1 MSTPHHP
8 TDPST
13 DAHPTEPLAQA
24 RGHPHPAIG
33 PLPFAG
39 GRPIACITGG
49 ARRVGRAIA
58 LELAARGLDV
68 LLTFNTSEHE
78 AHATCDAIRGLGVDA
93 AAVPLDLADPPA
105 TLARARQLAAALPRL
120 DVLVHN
126 ASTYE
131 PSPLSPPDSLDLDA
145 AARQHAVNALSP
157 LALSA
162 ALAPLLGASGTGAIV
177 AMLDIH
183 TEPAPPLP
191 PLPPPA
197 APASSRCA
205 PRRDHAAYAMSKAA
219 LGAMVR
225 ALAVDLAPRIRVN
238 GIAPG
243 VIAWPES
250 GPEADPEMQ
259 ARYLSRVPLERAGT
273 PEDAAKAVVFLALD
287 ATYTTGQ
294 VLAVD
299 GGRALR

>member
-8 TDPST
+8 TDPT
-13 DAHPTEPLAQA
+13 DAQPTEPLAHA

-39 GRPIACITGG
+39 NRPIACITGG

-68 LLTFNTSEHE
+68 LLTFNTSEHD
-78 AHATCDAIRGLGVDA
+78 ARATCDAIREHGVDA
-93 AAVPLDLADPPA
+93 AALQLDLTDPPA

-131 PSPLSPPDSLDLDA
+131 PSPLEPVESLDLAA

-162 ALAPLLGASGTGAIV
+162 ALAPRLGASGTGAIV

-183 TEPAPPLP
+183 TEPAPPFP
-191 PLPPPA
+191 PL
-197 APASSRCA
+197 

-225 ALAVDLAPRIRVN
+225 ALAVDLAPRVRVN

-250 GPEADPEMQ
+250 GPEADPGMQ

-273 PEDAAKAVVFLALD
+273 PEDAAKAVAFLALD

-294 VLAVD
+294 VLHVD
-299 GGRALR
+299 GGRLLR

>member
-1 MSTPHHP
+1 MSTPP
-8 TDPST
+8 TPATS
-13 DAHPTEPLAQA
+13 PRIEPLAQA
-24 RGHPHPAIG
+24 RGHPHPALG

-39 GRPIACITGG
+39 KRPIACVTGG

-68 LLTFNTSEHE
+68 LLTFNTSEHD
-78 AHATCDAIRGLGVDA
+78 ARATCDAIRGLGVDA
-93 AAVPLDLADPPA
+93 AAVAFDLADPPA
-105 TLARARQLAAALPRL
+105 TLARAHQLAAALPRL

-131 PSPLSPPDSLDLDA
+131 PSPLVPVESLDLDA

-162 ALAPLLGASGTGAIV
+162 ALAPLLGAAGTGAIV

-191 PLPPPA
+191 PPV

-225 ALAVDLAPRIRVN
+225 ALAVDLAPRVRVN

-259 ARYLSRVPLERAGT
+259 ARYLSRVPLRRTGT
-273 PEDAAKAVVFLALD
+273 PEDAAKAVAFLALD
-287 ATYTTGQ
+287 AAYTTGQ